1 MCMDPLKDK
10 TGKTILKTFIR
21 KVNESNRKQKK
32 LWVDQERK
40 IFNKI
45 M

>member
-1 MCMDPLKDK
+1 MDPLKDK
-10 TGKTILKTFIR
+10 TGRTILKTFIR

-32 LWVDQERK
+32 LWDDQERK

-45 M
+45 I

>member
-1 MCMDPLKDK
+1 MDPLKDK